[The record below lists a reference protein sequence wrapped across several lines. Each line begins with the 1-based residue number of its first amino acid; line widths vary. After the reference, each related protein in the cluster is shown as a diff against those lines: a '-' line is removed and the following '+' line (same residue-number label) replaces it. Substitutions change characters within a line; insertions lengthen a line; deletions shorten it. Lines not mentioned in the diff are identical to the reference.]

1 MAGASIIAGVEG
13 LALSRLG
20 SAVIWIVADEQRIK
34 RVASSLAF
42 FAPERERIE
51 FPAYDC
57 LPYDRFSPSLLVA
70 SERASALARLTQARS
85 PIVIAS
91 MAAVMQKVPPHCVLE
106 QQRQVIEQGTTSS
119 WKGLRLFLEQTGYR
133 HVDIVASCGEYAH
146 RGSVM
151 DIYPPSYEYPVRV
164 DFFGDE
170 VEEMRSFDP
179 ETQRSLQKMDKIT
192 LLPTSEIFLTKDK
205 LSAFQTNWAT
215 QFGFASSE
223 DRDYAAVIAGQHV
236 QGMEHYL
243 PLFYSHSESLFD
255 YVPSAQIVCDEN
267 VLAVL
272 EDHWATIT
280 TCYEGRCHH
289 QEKALAPSEL
299 YLDRTALEEM
309 LSHDKVMHLSSFA
322 REDQLF
328 PAQKGRDFALARQS
342 SDVD

>member
-106 QQRQVIEQGTTSS
+106 QQRQIVEQGTTSS

-192 LLPTSEIFLTKDK
+192 LYLTISSIYNNQENIGRYHIKD
-205 LSAFQTNWAT
+205 N
-215 QFGFASSE
+215 
-223 DRDYAAVIAGQHV
+223 
-236 QGMEHYL
+236 
-243 PLFYSHSESLFD
+243 
-255 YVPSAQIVCDEN
+255 
-267 VLAVL
+267 
-272 EDHWATIT
+272 
-280 TCYEGRCHH
+280 
-289 QEKALAPSEL
+289 
-299 YLDRTALEEM
+299 
-309 LSHDKVMHLSSFA
+309 
-322 REDQLF
+322 
-328 PAQKGRDFALARQS
+328 QKC
-342 SDVD
+342 